1 MPYRFLVLPFDEA
14 TEQFDSGE
22 MGLLEERYD
31 IRQCRASFFQS
42 ASGRSYWTA
51 FVEVQRRSS
60 QADDTGIDLD
70 EVQKKRYEGLRE
82 WRNTYAEGLGI
93 APYLIATNRQ
103 LKQMTQIETP
113 TLEALGG
120 LRGFGKAKSEKFGTF
135 ILQILLEEKA
145 QQDVP

>member
-22 MGLLEERYD
+22 MDLLEERYD
-31 IRQCRASFFQS
+31 IRQCRANFFQS
-42 ASGRSYWTA
+42 ASGRAYWTA
-51 FVEVQRRSS
+51 FVEVQRRSG

-70 EVQKKRYEGLRE
+70 EAQKKRYEGLRE

-93 APYLIATNRQ
+93 APYLIANNRQ
-103 LKQMTQIETP
+103 LKQMAQLDPP
-113 TLEALGG
+113 TLVSIGG
-120 LRGFGKAKSEKFGTF
+120 VRGFGKAKSEKYGTL
-135 ILQILLEEKA
+135 ILQILLEENA